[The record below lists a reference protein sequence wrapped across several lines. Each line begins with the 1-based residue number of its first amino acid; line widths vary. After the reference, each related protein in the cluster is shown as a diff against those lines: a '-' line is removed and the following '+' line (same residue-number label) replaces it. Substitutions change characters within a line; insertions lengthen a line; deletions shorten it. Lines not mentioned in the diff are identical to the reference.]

1 MCIIHVYTSFSF
13 HNKLKTNPRYL
24 NHCVNCRCDDLM
36 EVLLKIE
43 EDMFH
48 ERKRKEIM
56 LTPVQATLKVD
67 GAERH
72 KSGKCIP
79 DSSVQM
85 HV

>member
-1 MCIIHVYTSFSF
+1 
-13 HNKLKTNPRYL
+13 
-24 NHCVNCRCDDLM
+24 M

-72 KSGKCIP
+72 KNGKCIP